1 MVSSGLSQAVPA
13 VGDVGNLPRATAVAY
28 ASGSSEAILVA
39 EVPQSRAEL
48 CSDNL
53 PVTGNQPASG
63 EERDSSLIEC
73 IWGEHSSSLRTGSCF
88 GGPRCQVR
96 TCRQWEVAKQAPLA
110 HCAADA
116 GGLARINITV
126 QLRANTCTARLDC
139 AQAPK
144 KRGGLCCA
152 GPRSHAERACTSKH
166 WRNAAPQLHLPQVR
180 RQPCGPALV
189 SRCHLAPA

>member
-1 MVSSGLSQAVPA
+1 MSQAVPA

-73 IWGEHSSSLRTGSCF
+73 VGGEHSNTLRTGSRF
-88 GGPRCQVR
+88 RGPRCQVR
-96 TCRQWEVAKQAPLA
+96 KCRQWEVAKQAPLA

-144 KRGGLCCA
+144 KGEASALQGPAHTPSVHARLSTGAMQRRSCTCLRCA
-152 GPRSHAERACTSKH
+152 GSL
-166 WRNAAPQLHLPQVR
+166 AARLSSPAATLR
-180 RQPCGPALV
+180 RPD
-189 SRCHLAPA
+189 